1 MFPCV
6 ASAPPSQLQSQ
17 EEFQEAIKR
26 QMEEQMRVYHQMQSQ
41 SKMFTEMQALQFQQ
55 MADRQRE
62 VGEGRGRGEGGEE
75 GSDVRKNNEWSAYV
89 AMVLLHC
96 LCYGTCMLIRTIHTI
111 RTIHIYNT
119 YVCTYVPCVFQYIN
133 APSYQLMT

>member
-1 MFPCV
+1 MGKVLCLFDFFYYTNCSQIPFILTSYLSILFWLKLMISRELQCSLV
-6 ASAPPSQLQSQ
+6 LPLPPPSQLQSQ

-62 VGEGRGRGEGGEE
+62 VGEGRGRGRGRGR
-75 GSDVRKNNEWSAYV
+75 GK
-89 AMVLLHC
+89 
-96 LCYGTCMLIRTIHTI
+96 
-111 RTIHIYNT
+111 
-119 YVCTYVPCVFQYIN
+119 
-133 APSYQLMT
+133 